1 MLSGWS
7 VSNEMKEGKEGK
19 EGKEVET
26 AVSWCCCNHCWE
38 KNGMRFAL
46 LGQNKVAGSVS
57 RINALQANAHIDGRL
72 FSSSAADPCF
82 EQGKRRQPTWSEGP
96 EGHKPRSMLE
106 AMVDYT
112 IRGVAEMAIR
122 RRGRL
127 ITLSVALPKWRL
139 EEEVG

>member
-1 MLSGWS
+1 
-7 VSNEMKEGKEGK
+7 
-19 EGKEVET
+19 
-26 AVSWCCCNHCWE
+26 
-38 KNGMRFAL
+38 MRFAL